1 MGLLVSSGTAG
12 RTRVAQLT
20 VARLI
25 DVASVGHSWAG
36 TRVLVRAD
44 LNAPLADGTVT
55 DEARIAASVPT
66 IRHLLDAGAAVAVCS
81 HLGRPKGMVV
91 AELSLSPCAER
102 LSDLLG
108 QPAELLPDCVGDAVN
123 DRVAALE
130 PGQVVVLENL
140 RFHVGEEAN
149 DAGFAA
155 QLASGFTHY
164 VNDAFG
170 AAHRAHAS
178 TEGVARLL
186 PACAG
191 LLMAREVE
199 VLTGLLDRPVSPFVA
214 VLGGAKVS
222 DKLPL
227 IEHLLERCDRIL
239 IGGAMCFTFLA
250 ALGDPVGKS
259 LHEGPDAQRLARGLL
274 ERSGRVNCTLQL
286 PVDILI
292 ADTFDE
298 SADIE
303 VVPSD
308 AIPEWGIGVDIGP
321 RTAAA
326 YDEVIAAAKTV
337 FWNGPM
343 GAFEIPPFAD
353 GTRAIANA
361 MATTAAVTVA
371 GGGDSGAALAQWGLE
386 DQLTHCST
394 GGGAALELLEGR
406 ALPGVAA
413 LPVA

>member
-1 MGLLVSSGTAG
+1 M
-12 RTRVAQLT
+12 AQL
-20 VARLI
+20 V
-25 DVASVGHSWAG
+25 DVTGVGHSWAG
-36 TRVLVRAD
+36 ARVLVRAD
-44 LNAPLADGTVT
+44 LNVPLADGAVT
-55 DEARIAASVPT
+55 DDARIAASVPT

-81 HLGRPKGMVV
+81 HLGRPKGAVV
-91 AELSLSPCAER
+91 PELSLAPCATR
-102 LSDLLG
+102 LGELLG
-108 QPAELLPDCVGDAVN
+108 SPVELLPDCVGDAVAA
-123 DRVAALE
+123 RVSALAA
-130 PGQVVVLENL
+130 GQVVVLENL
-140 RFHVGEEAN
+140 RFHPQEEAN
-149 DAGFAA
+149 DPAFAA
-155 QLASGFTHY
+155 SLAQGFTHY

-186 PACAG
+186 PSCAG
-191 LLMAREVE
+191 LLMAKEVG
-199 VLTGLLDRPVSPFVA
+199 VLTGLLERPKVPFVA

-250 ALGDPVGKS
+250 ALGDPVGTS
-259 LHEGPDAQRLARGLL
+259 LHEGEDAQRLAHGLL

-292 ADTFDE
+292 ADRF
-298 SADIE
+298 SADADNIE

-308 AIPEWGIGVDIGP
+308 AIPPWGMGVDIGP

-326 YDEVIAAAKTV
+326 YSEVIADAATV

-343 GAFEIPPFAD
+343 GAFEMPPFAA
-353 GTRAIANA
+353 GTRAVADA
-361 MATTAAVTVA
+361 MATTGAVTVA
-371 GGGDSGAALAQWGLE
+371 GGGDSGAALALWGL
-386 DQLTHCST
+386 DDALTHCST

-406 ALPGVAA
+406 TLPGVVA
-413 LPVA
+413 LPTR